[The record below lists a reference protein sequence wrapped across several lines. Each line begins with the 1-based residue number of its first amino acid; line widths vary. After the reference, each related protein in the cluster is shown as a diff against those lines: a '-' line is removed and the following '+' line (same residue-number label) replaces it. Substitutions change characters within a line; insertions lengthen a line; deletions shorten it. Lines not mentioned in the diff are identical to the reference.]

1 MKPPSIY
8 IVFQRATFRSG
19 LENQHFRI
27 LADLAASPI
36 NTVLLGHAHFWKNV
50 PKSWKSIENEPILK
64 FPGWDSGV
72 LNPRTIIR
80 LIRPLPSPKSG
91 LKNQKSS
98 KIQNIQNPKV
108 YTKFVRQPYVPHQ
121 LPVQDFGVTNRL
133 HQFGAP
139 DVALT
144 SGGKGQCCNKGR
156 KTMIII

>member
-1 MKPPSIY
+1 MKPPSIC

-27 LADLAASPI
+27 LADLAANPI

-80 LIRPLPSPKSG
+80 LIRPLPTPKSG

-98 KIQNIQNPKV
+98 KIQNIRNPKV
-108 YTKFVRQPYVPHQ
+108 YNKCVRQPYWLCLLRHQ
-121 LPVQDFGVTNRL
+121 LKCTTWSGCNRCL
-133 HQFGAP
+133 RIYHRCFRTRMQFP
-139 DVALT
+139 QYRQSL
-144 SGGKGQCCNKGR
+144 GGW
-156 KTMIII
+156 

>member
-27 LADLAASPI
+27 LADLAANPI

-108 YTKFVRQPYVPHQ
+108 YTKFVRQPDIRISLIQLLRPH
-121 LPVQDFGVTNRL
+121 PE
-133 HQFGAP
+133 AP
-139 DVALT
+139 EECPEVMLT
-144 SGGKGQCCNKGR
+144 YSVVSELR
-156 KTMIII
+156 PL

>member
-27 LADLAASPI
+27 LADLAANPI

-80 LIRPLPSPKSG
+80 LIRPLPTPKSG

-98 KIQNIQNPKV
+98 KILNIRNPKV
-108 YTKFVRQPYVPHQ
+108 YTKFVRQPYRWGLQP
-121 LPVQDFGVTNRL
+121 LAFSKLYPGSLYF
-133 HQFGAP
+133 F
-139 DVALT
+139 
-144 SGGKGQCCNKGR
+144 QCAWLKIQH
-156 KTMIII
+156 KHST

>member
-27 LADLAASPI
+27 LADLAANPI

-108 YTKFVRQPYVPHQ
+108 YTKFVRQPYVSRPRIDGNVDSKHNHTAWSFIMSRFG
-121 LPVQDFGVTNRL
+121 QDWKPTC
-133 HQFGAP
+133 
-139 DVALT
+139 
-144 SGGKGQCCNKGR
+144 S
-156 KTMIII
+156 

>member
-1 MKPPSIY
+1 MKPPSIC

-27 LADLAASPI
+27 LADLAANPI

-80 LIRPLPSPKSG
+80 LIRPLPTPKSG

-98 KIQNIQNPKV
+98 KIQNIRNPKV
-108 YTKFVRQPYVPHQ
+108 YTKFVRQPYGLANVDS
-121 LPVQDFGVTNRL
+121 LWTAALLATSSSVTRIST
-133 HQFGAP
+133 P
-139 DVALT
+139 
-144 SGGKGQCCNKGR
+144 SSK
-156 KTMIII
+156 

>member
-1 MKPPSIY
+1 MTPPSIY

-27 LADLAASPI
+27 LADLAANPI
-36 NTVLLGHAHFWKNV
+36 NTVLLGHVHFWKNV

-80 LIRPLPSPKSG
+80 LIRPLPTPKSG

-98 KIQNIQNPKV
+98 KILNIRNPKV
-108 YTKFVRQPYVPHQ
+108 STKFGHQPYVTFLCMCWRGWPKVRRISWAWDIFGWSYLAQ
-121 LPVQDFGVTNRL
+121 LLLPKPGY
-133 HQFGAP
+133 GMP
-139 DVALT
+139 
-144 SGGKGQCCNKGR
+144 
-156 KTMIII
+156 